1 MNWLL
6 LPALRT
12 LAVAYKPFVAQVA
25 PTPKPSVPPPT
36 VDAAT
41 IEFLKSQFSSFTT
54 SFNIYVALLSAVT
67 VIFVGVAAW
76 LFKRT
81 LSEAK
86 QEVDQL
92 VKAEV
97 KREIARSIKSRMD
110 FLEQVLQREEV
121 PSLVSVDYVLQT
133 ASGTLPKEYRLL
145 HARFPRIKVRKLESR
160 KFNGD
165 VVVLDLVNYLPTG
178 NKLEEAELEQVLQDA
193 IEKMSPESVLAVYVR
208 GRYGA
213 IDNLGQ
219 KIAYYTSTNVPT
231 QLLGNVI
238 NSAYV
243 AYTLRGEDD

>member
-1 MNWLL
+1 MVWSALL
-6 LPALRT
+6 LMVSDGRSL
-12 LAVAYKPFVAQVA
+12 LAQVSPTPRPA
-25 PTPKPSVPPPT
+25 PTPQVIDS
-36 VDAAT
+36 AT
-41 IEFLKSQFSSFTT
+41 IEFLKSQFSSLTT

-67 VIFVGVAAW
+67 VLFVGVAAW

-97 KREIARSIKSRMD
+97 KREIARSIKSRVD

-121 PSLVSVDYVLQT
+121 PSLVSVDYVLQN
-133 ASGTLPKEYRLL
+133 AAGTLPKEYRLL
-145 HARFPRIKVRKLESR
+145 NARFPRLKDRKLESR

-165 VVVLDLVNYLPTG
+165 VVVLDMVHYLPTG
-178 NKLEEAELEQVLQDA
+178 SNLENAELEQVLQDVTD
-193 IEKMSPESVLAVYVR
+193 KMSPESVLAVYVR
-208 GRYGA
+208 GRYEA
-213 IDNLGQ
+213 IEQLSQ